1 MMYVSFSLPL
11 RFFGMMRLPAM
22 YFFLCGQFFSFSH
35 SGISAMASR
44 FLIPCL
50 SVLAIRF
57 KKMFVHNTIAG
68 AIANN
73 EMKNLCKVLRGAS
86 VESRGNPIGKVLR
99 RGKQKDRSDCIGK
112 MGSFFANWES
122 RM

>member
-1 MMYVSFSLPL
+1 MMYVSFSLPF

-50 SVLAIRF
+50 SVLAINKKFCLVTIRRF
-57 KKMFVHNTIAG
+57 ERMPTFNFVMNAREILLPIYDLRFTIDAWQG
-68 AIANN
+68 V
-73 EMKNLCKVLRGAS
+73 KQRQKVY
-86 VESRGNPIGKVLR
+86 
-99 RGKQKDRSDCIGK
+99 
-112 MGSFFANWES
+112 
-122 RM
+122 